1 MAQKNY
7 NSIFILTLILI
18 MSISLM
24 GCQPQ
29 KINEDGQTVD
39 IPSEDSIEGYPLT
52 LIDSMGREIT
62 LESEPKRVIS
72 VGPNITETIYAIG
85 AEDKLIARTDYCD
98 YPEDVLNKDSIGSL
112 REPNIEK
119 ILELNPDLIIASTH
133 FDPEVLKKLE
143 GLNLKVAVLYGEES
157 FEGAYNTIEK
167 TGIFLNKEVN
177 AQKII
182 EDMKSKVN
190 DVIEAVKDQ
199 PKPEIYYVV
208 SYGEGGDYTATGE
221 TFISQ
226 IIEMAG
232 GKNAADDAQGWKYN
246 IEKLVEKDPDILI
259 CPKYFDSKQGI
270 IQANGYKELTAV
282 KEGRLFEID
291 NNMLDRQGPRIADGL
306 EELAKILHPDQFE

>member
-7 NSIFILTLILI
+7 NSIFIMTLILI

-29 KINEDGQTVD
+29 KINEDGQSVD
-39 IPSEDSIEGYPLT
+39 IPSEDSVEGYPLT

-190 DVIEAVKDQ
+190 DAIEAVKDQ

>member
-1 MAQKNY
+1 
-7 NSIFILTLILI
+7 
-18 MSISLM
+18 M

>member
-177 AQKII
+177 AQ
-182 EDMKSKVN
+182 
-190 DVIEAVKDQ
+190 
-199 PKPEIYYVV
+199 
-208 SYGEGGDYTATGE
+208 
-221 TFISQ
+221 
-226 IIEMAG
+226 
-232 GKNAADDAQGWKYN
+232 
-246 IEKLVEKDPDILI
+246 
-259 CPKYFDSKQGI
+259 
-270 IQANGYKELTAV
+270 
-282 KEGRLFEID
+282 
-291 NNMLDRQGPRIADGL
+291 
-306 EELAKILHPDQFE
+306 

>member
-1 MAQKNY
+1 
-7 NSIFILTLILI
+7 
-18 MSISLM
+18 
-24 GCQPQ
+24 
-29 KINEDGQTVD
+29 
-39 IPSEDSIEGYPLT
+39 
-52 LIDSMGREIT
+52 
-62 LESEPKRVIS
+62 
-72 VGPNITETIYAIG
+72 
-85 AEDKLIARTDYCD
+85 
-98 YPEDVLNKDSIGSL
+98 
-112 REPNIEK
+112 
-119 ILELNPDLIIASTH
+119 
-133 FDPEVLKKLE
+133 
-143 GLNLKVAVLYGEES
+143 
-157 FEGAYNTIEK
+157 
-167 TGIFLNKEVN
+167 
-177 AQKII
+177 
-182 EDMKSKVN
+182 MKSKVN